1 MLERLLRS
9 KAEVSVLGIVL
20 FQEGLYL
27 REIARMA
34 SLSPSEAK
42 KELDNLVSLGV
53 LRKKRHGNQ
62 VFFFLND
69 NCPFL
74 NELKGL
80 YLKTEGIFEHLRSSL
95 KGVKGIKY
103 TFIFG
108 SMAKMQEK
116 ETSDLDLLVVGKID
130 EDVLAGKILNIQK
143 GLKREINYILWSLE
157 DLDEK
162 IKKKSSFLKNIMN
175 KKQIWLVG
183 DKDEFIRVVEKGH
196 NKKN

>member
-9 KAEVSVLGIVL
+9 KAEVSILGIVL

-62 VFFFLND
+62 VFFSLNA

-74 NELKGL
+74 DELKGL
-80 YLKTEGIFEHLRSSL
+80 YLKTEG
-95 KGVKGIKY
+95 VC
-103 TFIFG
+103 
-108 SMAKMQEK
+108 
-116 ETSDLDLLVVGKID
+116 
-130 EDVLAGKILNIQK
+130 
-143 GLKREINYILWSLE
+143 
-157 DLDEK
+157 
-162 IKKKSSFLKNIMN
+162 
-175 KKQIWLVG
+175 
-183 DKDEFIRVVEKGH
+183 
-196 NKKN
+196 